1 MCGPQLHPRSPD
13 STAELWVVVESLL
26 LRLGRQKHVLTSTTS
41 GTAASRP
48 CSSALGSVSPSA
60 SSSPSSSSSAAC
72 GPQLSVSDSVPDG
85 PGRSVI
91 A

>member
-13 STAELWVVVESLL
+13 TTAEHWAVLESLL
-26 LRLGRQKHVLTSTTS
+26 LPLGSQEYMLTVTTS

-48 CSSALGSVSPSA
+48 CSSALDSVSPSA

-85 PGRSVI
+85 PGRS
-91 A
+91 ATA